1 MEKDGK
7 ILLLAEN
14 VSIAEDLSTNPV
26 FMQIQMRVC
35 TNEGNKNR
43 EGVTASFISKI
54 VNNGDVYDCI
64 PLYCDVKNLLARN
77 YGKLGHMFSGGKF
90 TSTQIGSLTGFYS
103 KTDDDGVTSLYATA
117 RVPRRESEICECLQ
131 ELYADNNLSF
141 SFEVKFNPEGAIWK
155 NGIRFITDHP
165 DNALCGVAVVSVPA
179 YESAVAL
186 DLVAEAHSDTPDEIV
201 AAQNE
206 QDERGEVEMKDA
218 ENMNAEVTEEVVEA
232 EAKDATKT
240 VAEAEVVSEESVAEE
255 TVVAEEEQAEV
266 SNAEEAVAEDVEE
279 EEPKDEDMIEEC
291 GGKDKEDSVAETQE
305 ANAEV
310 IEQSVDVHEGVFE
323 CPETGET
330 MHVVETR
337 ERLVETI
344 AERDQTIAEQKERIA
359 ELEQIEA
366 KYNAIIAE
374 QEAKALAEKQAKAKV
389 FAEKQGL
396 DSADVAVA
404 EAIEKLD
411 YSKIAEL
418 AMAEAE
424 EERHEEPEMKITL
437 ASFIDL
443 EANTE
448 EYGGL
453 LKPTKK

>member
-1 MEKDGK
+1 MNGK
-7 ILLLAEN
+7 WLKKMVGILTAGALIAAMPVVAMAE
-14 VSIAEDLSTNPV
+14 
-26 FMQIQMRVC
+26 
-35 TNEGNKNR
+35 
-43 EGVTASFISKI
+43 
-54 VNNGDVYDCI
+54 
-64 PLYCDVKNLLARN
+64 
-77 YGKLGHMFSGGKF
+77 
-90 TSTQIGSLTGFYS
+90 
-103 KTDDDGVTSLYATA
+103 
-117 RVPRRESEICECLQ
+117 
-131 ELYADNNLSF
+131 
-141 SFEVKFNPEGAIWK
+141 
-155 NGIRFITDHP
+155 
-165 DNALCGVAVVSVPA
+165 
-179 YESAVAL
+179 
-186 DLVAEAHSDTPDEIV
+186 EAAP
-201 AAQNE
+201 
-206 QDERGEVEMKDA
+206 
-218 ENMNAEVTEEVVEA
+218 EA
-232 EAKDATKT
+232 EATE
-240 VAEAEVVSEESVAEE
+240 VAA
-255 TVVAEEEQAEV
+255 
-266 SNAEEAVAEDVEE
+266 AEDVADDTEKEDPEE
-279 EEPKDEDMIEEC
+279 E
-291 GGKDKEDSVAETQE
+291 KEDAVVED

>member
-1 MEKDGK
+1 MENEQNK
-7 ILLLAEN
+7 LVLLAED
-14 VSIAEDLSTNPV
+14 VMISEEAKLNPV
-26 FMQIQMRVC
+26 FLTIDVKLCDDQL
-35 TNEGNKNR
+35 NANK
-43 EGVTASFISKI
+43 EGVTGRFIADV
-54 VNNGDVYDCI
+54 VNRAGDFTCLPFYAD
-64 PLYCDVKNLLARN
+64 KQNLLAQN
-77 YGKLGHMFSGGKF
+77 YEALGHMYNRATRKFGTSMIGSMTEFYSDVDQDGVMSLYGKIKVPKRDRDVCLRLVDLYEMGHFAVSFEVSYDARELILKNGGKYIDA
-90 TSTQIGSLTGFYS
+90 SENSSLTG
-103 KTDDDGVTSLYATA
+103 L
-117 RVPRRESEICECLQ
+117 CL
-131 ELYADNNLSF
+131 
-141 SFEVKFNPEGAIWK
+141 VW
-155 NGIRFITDHP
+155 R
-165 DNALCGVAVVSVPA
+165 PA
-179 YESAVAL
+179 CESAYAL
-186 DLVAEAHSDTPDEIV
+186 DLVAERSDNAEIV
-201 AAQNE
+201 TE
-206 QDERGEVEMKDA
+206 SEELTGERGENETMEKEILNADVQEEIVE
-218 ENMNAEVTEEVVEA
+218 EEVQDENV
-232 EAKDATKT
+232 T
-240 VAEAEVVSEESVAEE
+240 VAEAENEEVK
-255 TVVAEEEQAEV
+255 TEEEAI
-266 SNAEEAVAEDVEE
+266 AEEAAPEAEATEVAAAEDVADDTEKEDPEE
-279 EEPKDEDMIEEC
+279 E
-291 GGKDKEDSVAETQE
+291 KEDAVVED

>member
-1 MEKDGK
+1 MYERQ
-7 ILLLAEN
+7 LLLGSEHVDCFRRMRTSALFELLQV
-14 VSIAEDLSTNPV
+14 VSIRHTEELG
-26 FMQIQMRVC
+26 M
-35 TNEGNKNR
+35 GR
-43 EGVTASFISKI
+43 EKTLDKG
-54 VNNGDVYDCI
+54 
-64 PLYCDVKNLLARN
+64 LLWVVARM
-77 YGKLGHMFSGGKF
+77 HA
-90 TSTQIGSLTGFYS
+90 QIGR
-103 KTDDDGVTSLYATA
+103 K
-117 RVPRRESEICECLQ
+117 
-131 ELYADNNLSF
+131 
-141 SFEVKFNPEGAIWK
+141 PE
-155 NGIRFITDHP
+155 
-165 DNALCGVAVVSVPA
+165 
-179 YESAVAL
+179 Y
-186 DLVAEAHSDTPDEIV
+186 
-201 AAQNE
+201 
-206 QDERGEVEMKDA
+206 DERI
-218 ENMNAEVTEEVVEA
+218 
-232 EAKDATKT
+232 T
-240 VAEAEVVSEESVAEE
+240 VR
-255 TVVAEEEQAEV
+255 TW
-266 SNAEEAVAEDVEE
+266 
-279 EEPKDEDMIEEC
+279 P
-291 GGKDKEDSVAETQE
+291 
-305 ANAEV
+305 
-310 IEQSVDVHEGVFE
+310 
-323 CPETGET
+323 GET